1 MNREGHGPPQGPFD
15 DGVLPRSRQDGILAT
30 DLGNEVVL
38 YDAREH
44 RGHCLNPVAAA
55 VWRRLDGAVSM
66 PEMLAHLRNELD
78 TAADEAAVWAALHQL
93 EEADLL
99 EAAAAEPS
107 EAGLSRRSLLRQ
119 LGAAAGAATVLVPAI
134 STVVAP
140 PAYAQVSGS
149 TCSAPDTCATFT
161 CAGGC
166 ACVPTTEGAL
176 VCIVPTC
183 VAPCTTTADCPPGT
197 VCFTL
202 GCCGPATYCV
212 PIAAPGTNCLGGRTS
227 GQTGY
232 LNAVKP

>member
-1 MNREGHGPPQGPFD
+1 MDREDHESPQGPFPGD
-15 DGVLPRSRQDGILAT
+15 ALPRAQREGIVAT

-38 YDAREH
+38 YDSREH
-44 RGHCLNPVAAA
+44 RGHCLNPVVAA

-78 TAADEAAVWAALHQL
+78 TAADEGTVWAALGEL
-93 EEADLL
+93 EEAGLL
-99 EAAAAEPS
+99 ESAPGGTG
-107 EAGLSRRSLLRQ
+107 AGEISRRSLLRQ
-119 LGAAAGAATVLVPAI
+119 MGAAAVLVPAI
-134 STVVAP
+134 ATVVAP

-149 TCSAPDTCATFT
+149 TCSTPDTCATFT
-161 CAGGC
+161 CAGGF

-212 PIAAPGTNCLGGRTS
+212 PIAPPGTNC
-227 GQTGY
+227 QTGPRGTPGGY
-232 LNAVKP
+232 LNAVRP